1 MKGLLDTQMEMLS
14 SSGYVSLEGRGEV
27 HVEVVVEKAETGCS
41 HLEAW
46 GSLERTCIASLALT
60 DLDRLLTDPCD
71 PTFFFFST
79 NLSQF
84 GTSFTNFSC
93 TSPSPLPV
101 SERGKKVNF
110 PEALLGRREAIVPK
124 QDPPFACET
133 EPVEGAS
140 VPSSRG

>member
-1 MKGLLDTQMEMLS
+1 MEMLS

-71 PTFFFFST
+71 PTFFFFPQISVS
-79 NLSQF
+79 LVLLLP
-84 GTSFTNFSC
+84 
-93 TSPSPLPV
+93 TSPVLPHLHYL
-101 SERGKKVNF
+101 SLKEERK
-110 PEALLGRREAIVPK
+110 
-124 QDPPFACET
+124 
-133 EPVEGAS
+133 
-140 VPSSRG
+140 